1 MQGFDVFV
9 YLFCEEYGTY
19 IKEHMLGCIVHGMYC
34 SIIQSTLFS
43 FQAIEPVQCITISF
57 GGLLLV
63 LFML

>member
-1 MQGFDVFV
+1 
-9 YLFCEEYGTY
+9 
-19 IKEHMLGCIVHGMYC
+19 MLGCIVHGMYC

-57 GGLLLV
+57 RGLLLV